1 MSENLVARI
10 EGYASIFGAPDM
22 NGDVVAPG
30 AFRARRPAAE
40 IRFLYQHTAEMPI
53 GRWLSFA
60 EDARGLYATG
70 ELILGS
76 EAAREAHALIAGGGL
91 DGLSIGFQ
99 TVRARREKGRRVILE
114 ADLWEVSLV
123 TFPMAP
129 GARVTRLGPPRPAGG
144 PEAAFAETL
153 RAATRLIAACASV

>member
-40 IRFLYQHTAEMPI
+40 IRFLYQHAAEVPI
-53 GRWLSFA
+53 GRWLSLA
-60 EDARGLYATG
+60 EHARGLYATG

-76 EAAREAHALIAGGGL
+76 DAAREAYALIAGGGL
-91 DGLSIGFQ
+91 DGLSIGFR

-129 GARVTRLGPPRPAGG
+129 GARVTRLGPPEKPAP
-144 PEAAFAETL
+144 PEAAFTRTL
-153 RAATRLIAACASV
+153 KEAARLLAA